1 MKQSIDD
8 NKLVDR
14 FLDGDISAFDIIVN
28 KYKRKI
34 FLTAYKILGNHE
46 DANDITQEVI
56 IKMYNELK
64 NFRRESSIYTWLYR
78 ITVNLSLNEIKRK
91 KIRNFMDIDALEDWL
106 FKDDKQ
112 SPELSFRENEL
123 SNKLN
128 EAIQKLPEK
137 QRTVFVL
144 RYYDGLSYEEISEIL
159 GTSVGALKANYF
171 HAVNKL
177 AKELKYVLR

>member
-1 MKQSIDD
+1 MKNQIDD
-8 NKLVDR
+8 NVLIDR
-14 FLDGDISAFDIIVN
+14 FLDGDVKAFNILVE

-34 FLTAYKILGNHE
+34 YLTAYRLLGNHE
-46 DANDITQEVI
+46 DASDITQEVI

-78 ITVNLSLNEIKRK
+78 ITANLSLNELKKR
-91 KIRNFMDIDALEDWL
+91 KIRNFFDFDEVEEWL
-106 FKDDKQ
+106 FKDEKQ
-112 SPELSFRENEL
+112 SPELSYRENEL
-123 SNKLN
+123 SNKIQEALN
-128 EAIQKLPEK
+128 KLPEK
-137 QRTVFVL
+137 QKLVFTL

-177 AKELKYVLR
+177 QKELKNVL

>member
-1 MKQSIDD
+1 MKNQIDD
-8 NKLVDR
+8 NGLIDK
-14 FLDGDISAFDIIVN
+14 FLEGDETAFSRLIE

-34 FLTAYKILGNHE
+34 YLTAYRVLGNHE

-56 IKMYNELK
+56 IKMYKELK

-78 ITVNLSLNEIKRK
+78 ITTNLSLNELKKK
-91 KIRNFMDIDALEDWL
+91 KIRQFFDYDEVNEWF

-112 SPELSFRENEL
+112 SPELSYRENEL
-123 SNKLN
+123 SNKIQ
-128 EAIQKLPEK
+128 EAINKLPEK
-137 QRTVFVL
+137 QKMVFIL
-144 RYYDGLSYEEISEIL
+144 RYYDGLPYEEISEIL

-177 AKELKYVLR
+177 QKELKDEL

>member
-1 MKQSIDD
+1 MKQILDD
-8 NKLVDR
+8 NTLIDR
-14 FLDGDISAFDIIVN
+14 FLEGDINAFDMIVD

-34 FLTAYKILGNHE
+34 FLTAYKILGNYE
-46 DANDITQEVI
+46 DANDITQEVV

-64 NFRRESSIYTWLYR
+64 NFRRESSMYTWLYR
-78 ITVNLSLNEIKRK
+78 ITTNLSLNEIKRK
-91 KIRNFMDIDALEDWL
+91 KIRNFLDIDNLED
-106 FKDDKQ
+106 FFFRDDKQ
-112 SPELSFRENEL
+112 SPELNFRENEL

-177 AKELKYVLR
+177 AKELKNVL

>member
-1 MKQSIDD
+1 MKSQLDD
-8 NKLVDR
+8 NALIDKFLAGDSKAFNILVE
-14 FLDGDISAFDIIVN
+14 

-34 FLTAYKILGNHE
+34 YLTAYRLLGNYE
-46 DANDITQEVI
+46 DARDITQEVI

-78 ITVNLSLNEIKRK
+78 ITTNLSLNELNKR
-91 KIRNFMDIDALEDWL
+91 KIRNFFDFDEVEEWL
-106 FKDDKQ
+106 FKDEKQ
-112 SPELSFRENEL
+112 SPELSYRENEL
-123 SNKLN
+123 SNKIQ
-128 EAIQKLPEK
+128 EAINKLPEK
-137 QRTVFVL
+137 QRIVFTL

-177 AKELKYVLR
+177 QKELKDVL